1 MAELDQA
8 TIARFMQ
15 SQQRA
20 KKLIDMD
27 ARGVIDNLAENA
39 RKDGRLSTDDSGDI
53 NYIPSNNSQPQ
64 QVNEAYT
71 QEMATNI
78 MATRKNSK
86 LPKAIIES
94 FAKNNI
100 DTSLLGV
107 GVGQSSVLD
116 MIDHASGG
124 KLFNEQK
131 SMQMQKVVE
140 TVSQPQ
146 NVQVQGTVDYSLIK
160 TIVEDCVKKYT
171 SALRKSML
179 NESKSSVNEATE
191 LQAMKIGDKFS
202 FIDKNGNLYE
212 AKLEFIKNIKQK

>member
-39 RKDGRLSTDDSGDI
+39 RKEGRLSTDDSGDI
-53 NYIPSNNSQPQ
+53 NYVPSSNSQPQ

-71 QEMATNI
+71 QEMATNM

-86 LPKAIIES
+86 LPKAIVES

-131 SMQMQKVVE
+131 STQRQKVVE

-146 NVQVQGTVDYSLIK
+146 NIQVQGNVDYSLIK

-212 AKLEFIKNIKQK
+212 AKLQFIKNIKQK

>member
-39 RKDGRLSTDDSGDI
+39 RKEGRLSTDDSGDI
-53 NYIPSNNSQPQ
+53 NYVPSSNSQPQ
-64 QVNEAYT
+64 QVNETYT
-71 QEMATNI
+71 QEMATNM
-78 MATRKNSK
+78 MAARKNSK

-131 SMQMQKVVE
+131 SMQRQKVVE

-179 NESKSSVNEATE
+179 NESKS
-191 LQAMKIGDKFS
+191 
-202 FIDKNGNLYE
+202 
-212 AKLEFIKNIKQK
+212 